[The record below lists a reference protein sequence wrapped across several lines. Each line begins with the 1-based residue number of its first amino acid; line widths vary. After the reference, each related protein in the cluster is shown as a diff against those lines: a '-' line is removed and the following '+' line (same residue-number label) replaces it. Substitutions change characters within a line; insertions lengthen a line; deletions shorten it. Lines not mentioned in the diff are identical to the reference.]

1 MEMHVALLALGGLFA
16 AGLGIDLI
24 GRRARLPRVTL
35 LILFGVLAGPI
46 GLDIVPAELNGWYD
60 FLATLALTMVA
71 FLLGGSLSRERLRE
85 HGRTIL
91 VISIAVVSAT
101 LVIVAGG
108 LILVGIP
115 PALALL
121 LAGIATATA
130 PAATLDV
137 IRQTGAQGPFTE
149 TLQGIVAIDDAW
161 GLIAFSLAM
170 VAALALTGNDVG
182 AALRH
187 GVWDI
192 GGAVAVGALV
202 GFPAAALS
210 GRLSSGEP
218 TQIEAL
224 AVVFLCA
231 GGAVWL
237 GVSYLLA
244 GVVAGAVVANFAG
257 HHTRAFHEIE
267 NIEWPFMILF
277 FFLGG
282 VTLQVDGTR
291 AFAVTIAAFVALRAL
306 ARLVGAWIGA
316 RVAGADAD
324 YRRWMGL
331 ALLPQA
337 GIAIGMALV
346 ARDSMAGLGQD
357 ILAVT
362 IAATVL
368 YEVIGPFATML
379 ALRKVGETGVG
390 RVAGNGERSHRA
402 SGG

>member
-1 MEMHVALLALGGLFA
+1 
-16 AGLGIDLI
+16 
-24 GRRARLPRVTL
+24 
-35 LILFGVLAGPI
+35 
-46 GLDIVPAELNGWYD
+46 LDIVPAELNGWYD

-85 HGRTIL
+85 HGRAIL

-101 LVIVAGG
+101 VAIVAGG
-108 LILVGIP
+108 LILVGVP
-115 PALALL
+115 PALALV

-137 IRQTGAQGPFTE
+137 IKQTGAQGPFTE

-161 GLIAFSLAM
+161 GLIAFSLTM
-170 VAALALTGNDVG
+170 VAAMALNGDGVG
-182 AALRH
+182 EALQH

-192 GGAVAVGALV
+192 GGAAAVGALL
-202 GFPAAALS
+202 GALAAALS
-210 GRLSSGEP
+210 GRLSPGEP

-231 GGAVWL
+231 GGALWL

-244 GVVAGAVVANFAG
+244 GVVAGAVVANFAS

-282 VTLQVDGTR
+282 VTLHIEGTGT
-291 AFAVTIAAFVALRAL
+291 FALAIAAFVALRAL
-306 ARLVGAWIGA
+306 ARVVGAWVGA
-316 RVAGADAD
+316 RAARADAG

-346 ARDSMAGLGQD
+346 ARDSMTEFGDD
-357 ILAVT
+357 ILAIT
-362 IAATVL
+362 IASTVL

-379 ALRKVGETGVG
+379 ALRKVGEVGVG
-390 RVAGNGERSHRA
+390 GRA
-402 SGG
+402 DG